1 MRFATFTMSDDP
13 RERVGVCTPD
23 GTSLIDIA
31 QVSEDAGRPRWG
43 DIVNLIA
50 ATADGLPAWLRTL
63 ASSRA
68 ACVNP
73 ELVMMRLSRALFFG
87 FVTVELPLPIVLI
100 LFTPCSGSGT

>member
-43 DIVNLIA
+43 DLVSLIA
-50 ATADGLPAWLRTL
+50 AAADGLPAWLRTL
-63 ASSRA
+63 ASDNSA
-68 ACVNP
+68 
-73 ELVMMRLSRALFFG
+73 RAL
-87 FVTVELPLPIVLI
+87 PLAEVRLRTRGRFNSPTATTIAL
-100 LFTPCSGSGT
+100 CA

>member
-43 DIVNLIA
+43 DIVSLIA
-50 ATADGLPAWLRTL
+50 AAADGLPAWLRTL
-63 ASSRA
+63 ASSRV
-68 ACVNP
+68 ACVHP
-73 ELVMMRLSRALFFG
+73 ERVMMRLSLARFFRFAG
-87 FVTVELPLPIVLI
+87 VELPLPIVPI
-100 LFTPCSGSGT
+100 LFTACSGSGT